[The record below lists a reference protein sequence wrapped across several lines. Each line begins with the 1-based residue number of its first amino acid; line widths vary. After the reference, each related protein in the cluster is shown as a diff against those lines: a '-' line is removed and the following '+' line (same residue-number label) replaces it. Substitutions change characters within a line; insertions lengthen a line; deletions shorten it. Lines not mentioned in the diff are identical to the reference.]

1 MGGNENQE
9 ICKIIIEKSKNI
21 YNVAKNV
28 KLPPPPPPPPP
39 HTQYLKFSREKV
51 YFLICRENYNEVGEF
66 LSAPLFFPLPYNYA
80 RNVSSLCIV

>member
-28 KLPPPPPPPPP
+28 KLPPPPPPPP
-39 HTQYLKFSREKV
+39 HTIF
-51 YFLICRENYNEVGEF
+51 EV
-66 LSAPLFFPLPYNYA
+66 
-80 RNVSSLCIV
+80 